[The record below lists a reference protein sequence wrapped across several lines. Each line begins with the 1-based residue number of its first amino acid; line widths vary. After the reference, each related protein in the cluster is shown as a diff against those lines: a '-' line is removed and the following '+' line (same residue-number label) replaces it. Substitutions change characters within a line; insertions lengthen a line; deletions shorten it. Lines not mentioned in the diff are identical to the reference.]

1 MLDLV
6 IRVLGNARFAWV
18 GAQVL
23 MDNAEDLKRQVQ
35 LPADCSIG
43 AIRGVYEMVR
53 DAFRRESRVEID
65 CSSVDKADVTSVQ
78 LLLSTAKTATLEGRP
93 LVLTALSPS
102 LRDTFERAGLPDEAM
117 SGQGGSQQ
125 NYPQHSDGT

>member
-1 MLDLV
+1 
-6 IRVLGNARFAWV
+6 
-18 GAQVL
+18 
-23 MDNAEDLKRQVQ
+23 MDNAEDLKRPVQ

-53 DAFRRESRVEID
+53 DAFRRESAVEID

-102 LRDTFERAGLPDEAM
+102 LRTTFERAGLPDETM
-117 SGQGGSQQ
+117 SVQGSSQQ
-125 NYPQHSDGT
+125 NNPQQ

>member
-1 MLDLV
+1 M
-6 IRVLGNARFAWV
+6 IRVSGYTRLAWA
-18 GAQVL
+18 GAQLL
-23 MDNAEDLKRQVQ
+23 MDNAEDLKRPVQ

-43 AIRGVYEMVR
+43 AIRGVYELVR
-53 DAFRRESRVEID
+53 DAFRRDSRVEID

-102 LRDTFERAGLPDEAM
+102 LRTTFERAGLPDETM
-117 SGQGGSQQ
+117 PGQNGSQQ
-125 NYPQHSDGT
+125 NKLQHSDGT

>member
-1 MLDLV
+1 
-6 IRVLGNARFAWV
+6 
-18 GAQVL
+18 
-23 MDNAEDLKRQVQ
+23 MDNAGDLKRLVR

-78 LLLSTAKTATLEGRP
+78 LLLSTAKTASLEGRP

-102 LRDTFERAGLPDEAM
+102 LRTNFQRDCLSDETM
-117 SGQGGSQQ
+117 PGQSNSPQ
-125 NYPQHSDGT
+125 NNPQHSDGT